1 MDKAREFL
9 DFWMQNSI
17 HAAERFGTPGG
28 SQLTSELES
37 RCIKMAANE
46 GLSQAD
52 LEAEVGDL
60 SEYIEAA
67 LADAN
72 AKERERKDRK

>member
-1 MDKAREFL
+1 MAKAREFL

-17 HAAERFGTPGG
+17 HAAEQFGTPGA
-28 SQLTSELES
+28 SQLPSELKD
-37 RCIKMAANE
+37 RCIKMAENE

-52 LEAEVGDL
+52 LEAEVGDI
-60 SEYIEAA
+60 SEYIKIA

-72 AKERERKDRK
+72 AKEKGRKDHS